1 MRRRV
6 VFAVTND
13 DRGNGALRKFSKDD
27 VGSRQQMD
35 GGRDDADAIFGRH
48 QAKRGLSAV
57 CNSRTSCTIAG
68 VTPWS
73 RRSDRTWSA

>member
-13 DRGNGALRKFSKDD
+13 DRGDGALRKFSKDD

-35 GGRDDADAIFGRH
+35 GGRDDADADVGRH
-48 QAKRGLSAV
+48 QAKRGPQLPHLAYD
-57 CNSRTSCTIAG
+57 RRRDPL
-68 VTPWS
+68 VTQQ
-73 RRSDRTWSA
+73 R

>member
-13 DRGNGALRKFSKDD
+13 DGRNRALRKFSKDD

-48 QAKRGLSAV
+48 QAKRGLQLPHLV
-57 CNSRTSCTIAG
+57 YDRRRDPL
-68 VTPWS
+68 VTQQ
-73 RRSDRTWSA
+73 R